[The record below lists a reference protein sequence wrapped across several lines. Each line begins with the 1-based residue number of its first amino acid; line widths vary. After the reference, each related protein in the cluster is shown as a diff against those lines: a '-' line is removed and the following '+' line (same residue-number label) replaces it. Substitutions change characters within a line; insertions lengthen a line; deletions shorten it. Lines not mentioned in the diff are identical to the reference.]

1 MMKEN
6 YLISIRG
13 RQQYD
18 GESGKIDIDTVGSYV
33 IRAGKKYISYREYD
47 EDDPNRSFLTTLKI
61 DDENKDNESVTMIH
75 SGGSTRLFLQ
85 KGQRNIC
92 RYDTGMGILML
103 GVFTNSIHS
112 TLNEAGG
119 ELSLDYTLDINA
131 SVSSRNHIHVSVR
144 KASETDPA

>member
-1 MMKEN
+1 MKEN

-18 GESGKIDIDTVGSYV
+18 GDSGKIDIDTVGSYV
-33 IRAGKKYISYREYD
+33 IRSGKKYISYREYD
-47 EDDPNRSFLTTLKI
+47 EDDPNRSYLTTLKI
-61 DDENKDNESVTMIH
+61 DDEKNRESVTMIH
-75 SGGSTRLFLQ
+75 SGGATRLFLQ

-112 TLNEAGG
+112 TLDEQGG

-144 KASETDPA
+144 KAPGEEIDP